1 MFIVDLSWNF
11 FWDFKPPEKHN
22 EPMLSAVKHSC
33 KVKIHKLFFIT
44 LTSVE
49 VDVVFQPW
57 ELIEQQNTMDVG
69 ERQSLELSK

>member
-33 KVKIHKLFFIT
+33 KVKIHKLFFIMK
-44 LTSVE
+44 E
-49 VDVVFQPW
+49 VSPV
-57 ELIEQQNTMDVG
+57 
-69 ERQSLELSK
+69 